1 MVIRVHDSCQGYDP
15 RGTCLTGH
23 QRLTIANFT
32 LIDPNMAASNKELI
46 KKARAHCEQVMN
58 EELKPQ
64 VFQYH
69 NFSHVLEMKEVALSL
84 AEHYKLSGD
93 EMANIEIACL
103 FHDIGYKDGAEGHE
117 HRAVD
122 RLNEFFSSEDVSKDR
137 LERIGQLIM
146 ATRMNGTAD
155 DLSMRIMKDADCHH
169 VGTKQ
174 FFAKSGMLRAEN
186 EMLSGESISER
197 DWLTENLQ
205 FLHSH
210 KFHTPVA
217 EANYND
223 RKRKNILKVQK
234 QLKGLLEYEN
244 TVVEIDHEQADLA
257 MDLPANKAD
266 RGIETMFRVT
276 LRNHN
281 NLSVIADNK
290 ANIMLSINSIMLS
303 IVLSS
308 LAPKLDT
315 NPALMIPT
323 IVLTVVCVVSVV
335 IAVLATRPKISN
347 AKYSDEAFMNKKF
360 NMLFFGNFFRLP
372 IDKFEWG
379 IKTLMNNEDMLYSS
393 LSKDLYF
400 LGVVLARKYRLLWIC
415 YNVFA
420 VGIIL
425 SAVSFIWAFS
435 VIETVDTDGLLD

>member
-1 MVIRVHDSCQGYDP
+1 
-15 RGTCLTGH
+15 
-23 QRLTIANFT
+23 
-32 LIDPNMAASNKELI
+32 MAATNKELI
-46 KKARAHCEQVMN
+46 KKARAYCERIMG
-58 EELKPQ
+58 EEMAPQ
-64 VFQYH
+64 VYQYH
-69 NFSHVLEMKEVALSL
+69 NFSHVLEMKDVALSL
-84 AEHYKLSGD
+84 AEDYKLSDD
-93 EMANIEIACL
+93 ELANIEIACL
-103 FHDIGYKDGAEGHE
+103 FHDIGYKEGAEGHE
-117 HRAVD
+117 RRAVD
-122 RLNEFFSSEDVSKDR
+122 RLKAFYNEEDISAER
-137 LERIGQLIM
+137 LDRIGKLIM
-146 ATRMNGTAD
+146 ATEMNGQAE
-155 DLSMRIMKDADCHH
+155 DLSMGIMKDADCHH

-174 FFAKSGMLRAEN
+174 FFARSGMLRAEK
-186 EMLSGESISER
+186 ELLSGEAILEKE
-197 DWLTENLQ
+197 WLTENLQ
-205 FLHSH
+205 FLHNH

-217 EANYND
+217 EATYND

-244 TVVEIDHEQADLA
+244 TVVEIDHEKADLA
-257 MDLPANKAD
+257 IELPANKAD

-323 IVLTVVCVVSVV
+323 IVLTLVCVISVV
-335 IAVLATRPKISN
+335 IAVLATRPKIST
-347 AKYSDEAFMNKKF
+347 AAYSDEAFMNRKF

-372 IDKFEWG
+372 LDKFEWG
-379 IKTLMNNEDMLYSS
+379 IKTLMNNEEMLYSS

-425 SAVSFIWAFS
+425 SAISFIWAFS
-435 VIETVDTDGLLD
+435 VIETVDSDGLLE